1 MSVKARIKN
10 APRPLL
16 ITGILFVLLCLGLSG
31 GWLSAH
37 VFSEDAK
44 FEKFADQIFLEEVS
58 SNTLNL
64 HYSLANPEEY
74 GIELSPVT
82 LGYITTEDMPA
93 ASRQW
98 AQYEQQLKEFDYDR
112 LSEDNRLT
120 LDMLL
125 LYYNTRQSLGS
136 SFLLEEPL
144 SPSLGIQAQLPVL
157 LAEYTFYDTG
167 DISDYLSLL
176 NCVPDY
182 FQSILEFE
190 QEKSQAGCFMSDATL
205 ERILEQCQSFVQDPS
220 YMTEV
225 FAEKLEKFSSLKK
238 KDREELLEK
247 HEEILE
253 NRMVPAYQNLMA
265 GLKALEGTGKN
276 PGGLAN
282 FPGGTS
288 YYQYL
293 LKSDVGVYASVPV
306 IEKRLYQQLMADY
319 QEMGAL
325 LKENPALLKDLHSD
339 KDIPGDSPEN
349 TLGAL
354 SRLCQEDFPAL
365 PAASYEV
372 KYVHEALED
381 FLSPAFYLTPPI
393 DTRAPNTIYINN
405 ASRSTNLELFTT
417 LAHEGFPG
425 HLYQNQYFSLQK
437 PENIRYLITS
447 GGYIEGWATYI
458 ESYAYGYAEIDSDY
472 SRAVWLNRS
481 INLCLYSILDVG
493 IHYRGWTREQT
504 ASFLSAFGIT
514 KDSAIEELY
523 LYIVETP
530 ANYLKYY
537 LGYLYF
543 QDIKTKAQELQG
555 DSFRLKEFHKKVLE
569 IGPVPFPVLEKY
581 VLE

>member
-1 MSVKARIKN
+1 MKKPFAIIIMDGYGLAPAGDGNAISIDGSKN
-10 APRPLL
+10 VNYYRENYP
-16 ITGILFVLLCLGLSG
+16 
-31 GWLSAH
+31 SA
-37 VFSEDAK
+37 
-44 FEKFADQIFLEEVS
+44 
-58 SNTLNL
+58 
-64 HYSLANPEEY
+64 
-74 GIELSPVT
+74 T
-82 LGYITTEDMPA
+82 LG
-93 ASRQW
+93 ASGRSVGLPDGQMGN
-98 AQYEQQLKEFDYDR
+98 
-112 LSEDNRLT
+112 SEV
-120 LDMLL
+120 
-125 LYYNTRQSLGS
+125 GH
-136 SFLLEEPL
+136 
-144 SPSLGIQAQLPVL
+144 
-157 LAEYTFYDTG
+157 
-167 DISDYLSLL
+167 L
-176 NCVPDY
+176 N
-182 FQSILEFE
+182 
-190 QEKSQAGCFMSDATL
+190 
-205 ERILEQCQSFVQDPS
+205 
-220 YMTEV
+220 
-225 FAEKLEKFSSLKK
+225 
-238 KDREELLEK
+238 
-247 HEEILE
+247 
-253 NRMVPAYQNLMA
+253 
-265 GLKALEGTGKN
+265 
-276 PGGLAN
+276 
-282 FPGGTS
+282 
-288 YYQYL
+288 
-293 LKSDVGVYASVPV
+293 
-306 IEKRLYQQLMADY
+306 
-319 QEMGAL
+319 MGAGRIVYQDL
-325 LKENPALLKDLHSD
+325 TKITKEIEDGEFFQNPALLKDLHSD